1 MGNFNTRVRFQDR
14 DVKQLSGDTIVLS
27 GTTIIDGTFKY
38 TPGAVAGYVLTSDA
52 SGVASWQMSPSGSG
66 VFTGNTSASCITD
79 LYITNLHGC
88 SPITIYNS
96 LQSNGSLATG
106 TLSHAE
112 GSQTTASG
120 IYSHTEGILTKALGI
135 GSHSEGGGNLASGT
149 YSHAEGQSN
158 TASGYYSHAGG
169 YGSNSFGAASF
180 VHSFD
185 SSIIGNN
192 SAILGGQNITG
203 LTNNTTYVP
212 NLTVREN
219 FILHSDSV
227 LEVVDI
233 PGSFENLAKGSYT
246 EFNWDGITT
255 NLLSNSNPSGYT
267 SFILGNLSTFPTN
280 NNYGFLSYYG
290 SGYTR
295 TGVPQTGSDFYR
307 DKLVLKGASGSNGL
321 IINPKGGDQ
330 NASIWFEV
338 GGSSVIKIKG
348 DGVSGAYMG
357 LAMDPNGVEDATA
370 SLQIGGTGTTGTF
383 VYKPSNI
390 PSSSGDT
397 IGNVGEFS
405 WDNNY
410 FYLKTNLGW
419 GRVALDYLF

>member
-1 MGNFNTRVRFQDR
+1 MANFNTRVRFQDR

-27 GTTIIDGTFKY
+27 GTTSIDGIFKY

-52 SGVASWQMSPSGSG
+52 FGVASWQMSPSGSS
-66 VFTGNTSASCITD
+66 VFTGNTPATCITD
-79 LYITNLHGC
+79 LYISNLHGC
-88 SPITIYNS
+88 SPITIHNSIQYN
-96 LQSNGSLATG
+96 NSLATG

-112 GSQTTASG
+112 GGQTTASG
-120 IYSHTEGILTKALGI
+120 VYSHAEGILTKALGI
-135 GSHSEGGGNLASGT
+135 GSHAEGGGNLASGT

-169 YGSNSFGAASF
+169 YGSTSLGGASF

-185 SSIIGNN
+185 SLIIGSG

-233 PGSFENLAKGSYT
+233 PGSFENSAKGSYT

-255 NLLSNSNPSGYT
+255 NLLSNNNPSGYT
-267 SFILGNLSTFPTN
+267 SFILGDLSTFPTN

-290 SGYTR
+290 SSYTR
-295 TGVPQTGSDFYR
+295 TALPQTGIGFYQN
-307 DKLVLKGASGSNGL
+307 KLVLKGGNDSDGL
-321 IINPKGGDQ
+321 VINPKANDQ
-330 NASIWFEV
+330 SANIWFEI
-338 GGSSVIKIKG
+338 GSSSVLKIKG
-348 DGVSGAYMG
+348 DGGSGAYLG

-397 IGNVGEFS
+397 IGDIGEFS